1 MKPQEY
7 DIAIAII
14 NSLIE
19 TAEMNN
25 WTNEQWFLDFLDT
38 LNKLSVKY

>member
-1 MKPQEY
+1 MKTIEY

-25 WTNEQWFLDFLDT
+25 WTNEQWFLDWLDT